1 MAGSQHVQHNPMS
14 VQWFSSQLLGGRT
27 EQQDSSIV
35 LVGSNS
41 QSALAVVADGAGGHQ
56 GGREASQKV
65 VEIARGIFRRSGGR
79 LEKPLA
85 ELEGLCHQA
94 HDAINALGSTPKN
107 APRST
112 VVALYL
118 TMEKAFWMHVGD
130 SRIYRSHQGRLVD
143 RTKDHTMAQILLEQ
157 GDIQDR
163 EVGSHPDRVKLLK
176 ALGGEDRAR
185 PSLGSASI
193 DQDDRFLLCTDGFW
207 ERLTHREIERFMR
220 GRLSSKALDKIVEKA
235 ANRNGSRGDNVTACV
250 LATAQS
256 VESGSAGRG
265 LLVVG
270 LTALASALLAD
281 RTLKTLSKM
290 TSQ

>member
-1 MAGSQHVQHNPMS
+1 MS
-14 VQWFSSQLLGGRT
+14 VQWFSSQLVGGRK
-27 EQQDSSIV
+27 EQQDSSVV

-41 QSALAVVADGAGGHQ
+41 ESVLAVVADGAGGHQ
-56 GGREASQKV
+56 GGREASEKV
-65 VEIARGIFRRSGGR
+65 IEIARGIFHRSGGH
-79 LEKPLA
+79 LERPLV
-85 ELEGLCHQA
+85 ELEELCRQA
-94 HDAINALGSTPKN
+94 HDAINALGSTPKS

-118 TMEKAFWMHVGD
+118 TMENAFWMHVGD
-130 SRIYRSHQGRLVD
+130 SRLYRTHRGRIVE

-157 GDIQDR
+157 GEIQDR

-176 ALGGEDRAR
+176 ALGGEDRAK

-193 DQDDRFLLCTDGFW
+193 GQDDRFLLCTDGFW
-207 ERLTHREIERFMR
+207 EQLTSREIEKFMG
-220 GRLSSKALDKIVEKA
+220 GRLSSRALDKIVKKA
-235 ANRNGSRGDNVTACV
+235 AGRNGSRGDNVTACV
-250 LATAQS
+250 LSAAQN
-256 VESGSAGRG
+256 VHSGSAGRG

-290 TSQ
+290 TFR